1 MRDGEDMLR
10 QGEQRLLVGNVEGR
24 RGMERGKR
32 GDETRRGTARNN
44 DKETARDGKG
54 RGRRRETT
62 RDGER
67 DGGAPGETARKQRG
81 MAGE

>member
-1 MRDGEDMLR
+1 MRDGEEMLR

-24 RGMERGKR
+24 RRMAKGKR

-67 DGGAPGETARKQRG
+67 DGEELGETARTQ
-81 MAGE
+81 